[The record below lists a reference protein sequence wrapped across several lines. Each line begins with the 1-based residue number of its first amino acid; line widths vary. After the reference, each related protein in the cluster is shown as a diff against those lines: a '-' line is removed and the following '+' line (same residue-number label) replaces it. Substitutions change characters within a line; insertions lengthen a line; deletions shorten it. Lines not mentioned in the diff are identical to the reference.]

1 MFETELSRVTREN
14 ASLKDHLQRALT
26 ELRGYQLKYPS
37 VLSKG
42 EAMPME
48 DLPPWTTADEIVN
61 PLFDAYDTRIA
72 ELEKIVETQSS
83 QLEAFHEKVL
93 RFAILTIRYY

>member
-1 MFETELSRVTREN
+1 M
-14 ASLKDHLQRALT
+14 KDHLQRALT

-42 EAMPME
+42 EAMPMD

-61 PLFDAYDTRIA
+61 PLFEAYDTRIA

-83 QLEAFHEKVL
+83 QLEAFHEKVQNL
-93 RFAILTIRYY
+93 FSSC

>member
-1 MFETELSRVTREN
+1 MTREN

-37 VLSKG
+37 VLNKG
-42 EAMPME
+42 EAMPIV

-61 PLFDAYDTRIA
+61 PLFEAYDTRIA

-83 QLEAFHEKVL
+83 QLEAFHDKVL
-93 RFAILTIRYY
+93 HILLTVPLSLRDPRNKV